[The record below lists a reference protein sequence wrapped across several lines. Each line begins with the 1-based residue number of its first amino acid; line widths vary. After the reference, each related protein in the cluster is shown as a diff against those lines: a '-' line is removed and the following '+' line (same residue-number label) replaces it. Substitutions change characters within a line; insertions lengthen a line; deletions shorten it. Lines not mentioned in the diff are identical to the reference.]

1 MDQTLLLYTAIGVF
15 TLMITGLV
23 LTIWEFSRG
32 APKEQAR
39 TREVPPG
46 EARPVQS
53 AQHR

>member
-1 MDQTLLLYTAIGVF
+1 MDQTLIFYCAIFVF
-15 TLMITGLV
+15 TLMITGLA

-39 TREVPPG
+39 LRE
-46 EARPVQS
+46 ERPVRVHSAQS

>member
-15 TLMITGLV
+15 ALMITGLV

-39 TREVPPG
+39 TREEQPV
-46 EARPVQS
+46 EVRPAQS

>member
-15 TLMITGLV
+15 ALMIIGLV

-39 TREVPPG
+39 TRHEQPIDV
-46 EARPVQS
+46 RPAKS